1 MSEEERTSLS
11 VVVSKRKLDAVIL
24 PTVQKSIRIGPA
36 FMINALGN
44 RISRGRRAQNVNNVT
59 LVMTF
64 NLMIHRPSVV
74 WRPMPIH
81 HILSLSKKVPFCLT
95 PQIIDYPA
103 DTVFRWIILCKIL
116 MGSQQAFEHES
127 GFYNIRSIVLTTERN
142 GLAGFTVHP
151 MCPHAVIAVGIL
163 VAQKADY
170 LQHTFSALFA
180 SDKTTLYT
188 DNDSHHSETRATDGS
203 CLGTS
208 VAPFMR
214 QS

>member
-1 MSEEERTSLS
+1 
-11 VVVSKRKLDAVIL
+11 
-24 PTVQKSIRIGPA
+24 
-36 FMINALGN
+36 
-44 RISRGRRAQNVNNVT
+44 
-59 LVMTF
+59 MTF

-103 DTVFRWIILCKIL
+103 DTVFRRIILCKIL

-180 SDKTTLYT
+180 SDKTTLYA

-208 VAPFMR
+208 VAPFMC